1 MKTGATLT
9 RTNIFLSNK
18 KVANLAVI
26 RELSFYSQ
34 SSLGTQ
40 TGVDQLTSIGWPISG
55 GSIVFFGS
63 KFGYRWAYRR
73 LKMLHS
79 KEDNGCSRCINR
91 DE

>member
-55 GSIVFFGS
+55 GSIVFLVPNLGIDGHIVDS
-63 KFGYRWAYRR
+63 K
-73 LKMLHS
+73 
-79 KEDNGCSRCINR
+79 CSTARKIM
-91 DE
+91 DAHVV